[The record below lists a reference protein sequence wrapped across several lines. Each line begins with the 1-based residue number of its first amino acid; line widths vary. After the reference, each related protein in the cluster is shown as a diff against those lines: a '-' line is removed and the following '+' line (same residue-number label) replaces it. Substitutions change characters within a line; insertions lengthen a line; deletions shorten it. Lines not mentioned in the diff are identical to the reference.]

1 MSEKEAKNYT
11 QIWAICLVL
20 LTQRQRCM
28 RLYILDGWM
37 DVFVC
42 TCIFFHFVRC
52 YCCYCRCFIYLGK
65 KLKFNYI
72 ILLHAHTNWIMNET
86 RKNKCVC
93 MCAEERKKKQLKKKN
108 ELCASDVYDS
118 GFCLFW
124 GHTHTYEKNIY
135 TLSTMALLLLWF
147 FFSFGISLPCHTCD
161 IFGYLVSKNLT
172 KKQTIGE
179 RAVEKR
185 YIQTTTNLDIN
196 LVILTQFHTHHI
208 YIYTGILFIVDC
220 MDVAAVGA
228 ADAGFILFCW
238 GWILFAKPYAC
249 TS

>member
-93 MCAEERKKKQLKKKN
+93 MCAEERKKKTTEKKEWTVRERCVWLRFLSFLGPYTHIRKKYIYVEYN
-108 ELCASDVYDS
+108 
-118 GFCLFW
+118 GF
-124 GHTHTYEKNIY
+124 IVI
-135 TLSTMALLLLWF
+135 MI
-147 FFSFGISLPCHTCD
+147 FFSHSVYHCHVIHAT
-161 IFGYLVSKNLT
+161 F
-172 KKQTIGE
+172 
-179 RAVEKR
+179 
-185 YIQTTTNLDIN
+185 LDIWFPK
-196 LVILTQFHTHHI
+196 I
-208 YIYTGILFIVDC
+208 
-220 MDVAAVGA
+220 
-228 ADAGFILFCW
+228 
-238 GWILFAKPYAC
+238 
-249 TS
+249 

>member
-147 FFSFGISLPCHTCD
+147 FFLIRYIIAMSYMRHFW
-161 IFGYLVSKNLT
+161 IFGFQKFNQKTNHRRKSSG
-172 KKQTIGE
+172 KKVYSNNDKFG
-179 RAVEKR
+179 
-185 YIQTTTNLDIN
+185 Y
-196 LVILTQFHTHHI
+196 
-208 YIYTGILFIVDC
+208 
-220 MDVAAVGA
+220 
-228 ADAGFILFCW
+228 
-238 GWILFAKPYAC
+238 
-249 TS
+249 